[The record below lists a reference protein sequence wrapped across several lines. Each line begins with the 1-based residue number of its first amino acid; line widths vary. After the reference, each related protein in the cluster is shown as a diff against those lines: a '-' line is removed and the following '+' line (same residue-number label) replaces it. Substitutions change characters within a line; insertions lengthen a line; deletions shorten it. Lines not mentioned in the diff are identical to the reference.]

1 MLNRMWLIPPWIKR
15 YVTGCQIAKRSKK
28 SAGRKPKFSVRVGT
42 RAVRKKTAKFNP
54 ISILITGVIGPGP
67 KEYEEVDLVG

>member
-1 MLNRMWLIPPWIKR
+1 M
-15 YVTGCQIAKRSKK
+15 AKRSKK

-67 KEYEEVDLVG
+67 KEYEEVELVG